1 MFEILLD
8 SYSIIGEESQTIHMI
23 LHKNDKINI
32 NKNYLISASS
42 EELIENLY
50 KNVDYIIIP
59 GSKRELNKDLERVN
73 HPAIVNLKNLN
84 GNNEYISLSNGGKIM
99 KIIPSLYN
107 NLYIRLDSLLAFN
120 NGIELYTDKKID
132 IEINKLFPNN
142 FFGFNRRLLNRRQ
155 IWNRN
160 YPFINNFEI
169 KRQFCLIK
177 TKLNNEI
184 EENNFNNLAN
194 SFLYDKN
201 NSVNDM
207 IFISGKK
214 NLFEKRLGEGE
225 AMVLLARS
233 LIAFE
238 GSISFR
244 TIKSKNMNF
253 KYVNELNDIIIDG
266 PGLIIFEQCER
277 FIPLNKTNK
286 FIIIMVTI
294 IVIFLHVFINFI
306 VLRNF

>member
-1 MFEILLD
+1 MFEILFD
-8 SYSIIGEESQTIHMI
+8 SYSIIGEESQTIHII

-42 EELIENLY
+42 EELNENLY

-59 GSKRELNKDLERVN
+59 DSKRILNKDLEKVN
-73 HPAIVNLKNLN
+73 NPAIVNLKNPN
-84 GNNEYISLSNGGKIM
+84 GNNEYITLSNGGKIM

-107 NLYIRLDSLLAFN
+107 NLYIRLDCLLAFN
-120 NGIELYTDKKID
+120 NGIELYTDKKVD
-132 IEINKLFPNN
+132 KEINKLFPFN
-142 FFGFNRRLLNRRQ
+142 FLSLNRRTFF
-155 IWNRN
+155 NRN
-160 YPFINNFEI
+160 NPFINNFET
-169 KRQFCLIK
+169 KRKFCLIK

-207 IFISGKK
+207 VFISGKK

-225 AMVLLARS
+225 TMVLLGQS

-244 TIKSKNMNF
+244 TIKSKNMKF

-266 PGLIIFEQCER
+266 PGLIIFEQFER
-277 FIPLNKTNK
+277 IAPMTNNHYAM
-286 FIIIMVTI
+286 IALITLIL
-294 IVIFLHVFINFI
+294 FLHVIIHLLIFYKI
-306 VLRNF
+306 

>member
-8 SYSIIGEESQTIHMI
+8 SYSIIGEESQTIHII

-42 EELIENLY
+42 EELNENLY

-59 GSKRELNKDLERVN
+59 DSKRILNKDLEKVN
-73 HPAIVNLKNLN
+73 NPSIVNLKNPN
-84 GNNEYISLSNGGKIM
+84 GNNEYITLSNGGKIM

-107 NLYIRLDSLLAFN
+107 NLYIRLDCLLAFN
-120 NGIELYTDKKID
+120 NGIELYTDKKVD
-132 IEINKLFPNN
+132 KEINKLFPNN
-142 FFGFNRRLLNRRQ
+142 FLALNRRPFL
-155 IWNRN
+155 NRN
-160 YPFINNFEI
+160 NPFINNFET
-169 KRQFCLIK
+169 KRKFCLIK

-207 IFISGKK
+207 VFISGKK

-225 AMVLLARS
+225 TMVLLGQS

-244 TIKSKNMNF
+244 TIKSKNMDF

-277 FIPLNKTNK
+277 FTRSNKNK
-286 FIIIMVTI
+286 KYIIFTIAFILILFQ
-294 IVIFLHVFINFI
+294 IFFNYI
-306 VLRNF
+306 VLKNI

>member
-8 SYSIIGEESQTIHMI
+8 SYSIIGEESQTIHII

-42 EELIENLY
+42 EELNENLY
-50 KNVDYIIIP
+50 KNVDYIIFP
-59 GSKRELNKDLERVN
+59 DSKRNLNKDLEKVN
-73 HPAIVNLKNLN
+73 NPAIVNLKNTN
-84 GNNEYISLSNGGKIM
+84 GNNEYITLSNGGKIM

-107 NLYIRLDSLLAFN
+107 NLYIRLDCLLAFN
-120 NGIELYTDKKID
+120 NGVELYTDKKVD
-132 IEINKLFPNN
+132 KEINKLFPNN
-142 FFGFNRRLLNRRQ
+142 FFGLNRRPFL
-155 IWNRN
+155 NRN
-160 YPFINNFEI
+160 NQFINNFET
-169 KRQFCLIK
+169 KRKFCLIK

-184 EENNFNNLAN
+184 EENNFSNLAN

-207 IFISGKK
+207 VFISGKK

-225 AMVLLARS
+225 TMILLGQS

-277 FIPLNKTNK
+277 FIPINNNKK
-286 FIIIMVTI
+286 YIIFAISFIVVLFHI
-294 IVIFLHVFINFI
+294 FINFI

>member
-1 MFEILLD
+1 MYDILFD
-8 SYSIIGEESQTIHMI
+8 SYSIIGKESQAIHII

-42 EELIENLY
+42 EELTENLY

-59 GSKRELNKDLERVN
+59 SSKRNINKDLERVN
-73 HPAIVNLKNLN
+73 HPAIVNLKNQN
-84 GNNEYISLSNGGKIM
+84 GNNEYITLSNGGKIM
-99 KIIPSLYN
+99 KIMPSLYN
-107 NLYIRLDSLLAFN
+107 DLYIRLDCLLAFN

-132 IEINKLFPNN
+132 KEINRLFPYN
-142 FFGFNRRLLNRRQ
+142 FFALNRRAFL
-155 IWNRN
+155 NRKDLL
-160 YPFINNFEI
+160 INNHFES
-169 KRQFCLIK
+169 KRKFCLIK

-201 NSVNDM
+201 NLVNDM
-207 IFISGKK
+207 VFISGKK

-225 AMVLLARS
+225 TMVLLGQS

-277 FIPLNKTNK
+277 FIPLNKNK
-286 FIIIMVTI
+286 KYIIIAISLIVILFHIFFNFII
-294 IVIFLHVFINFI
+294 LKNF
-306 VLRNF
+306 

>member
-8 SYSIIGEESQTIHMI
+8 SYSIIGEESQTIHII

-42 EELIENLY
+42 EELNENLY

-59 GSKRELNKDLERVN
+59 DSKRILNKDLEKVN
-73 HPAIVNLKNLN
+73 NPAIVNLKNTN
-84 GNNEYISLSNGGKIM
+84 GNNEYITLSNGGKIM

-107 NLYIRLDSLLAFN
+107 NLYIRLDCLLAFN
-120 NGIELYTDKKID
+120 NGVELYTDKKVD
-132 IEINKLFPNN
+132 KEINKLFPNN
-142 FFGFNRRLLNRRQ
+142 FFGLNRRPFL
-155 IWNRN
+155 NRN
-160 YPFINNFEI
+160 NQFINNFET
-169 KRQFCLIK
+169 KRKFCLIK

-184 EENNFNNLAN
+184 EENNFSNLAN

-207 IFISGKK
+207 VFISGKK

-225 AMVLLARS
+225 TMVLLGQS

-277 FIPLNKTNK
+277 FIPINYNKK
-286 FIIIMVTI
+286 YIIFAISFIVVLFHI
-294 IVIFLHVFINFI
+294 FINFI

>member
-1 MFEILLD
+1 MFEILFD
-8 SYSIIGEESQTIHMI
+8 SYSIIGEESQTIHII

-42 EELIENLY
+42 EELNENLY

-59 GSKRELNKDLERVN
+59 DSKRILNKDLEKVN
-73 HPAIVNLKNLN
+73 NPAIVNLKNSN
-84 GNNEYISLSNGGKIM
+84 GNNEYITLSNGGKIM

-107 NLYIRLDSLLAFN
+107 NLYIRLDCLLAFN
-120 NGIELYTDKKID
+120 NGIELYTDKKVD
-132 IEINKLFPNN
+132 KEINKLFPNN
-142 FFGFNRRLLNRRQ
+142 FLALNRRPFL
-155 IWNRN
+155 NRN
-160 YPFINNFEI
+160 NPFINNFET
-169 KRQFCLIK
+169 KRKFCLIK

-207 IFISGKK
+207 VFISGKK

-225 AMVLLARS
+225 TMVLLGQS

-244 TIKSKNMNF
+244 TIKSKNMDF

-277 FIPLNKTNK
+277 FTRSNKNK
-286 FIIIMVTI
+286 KYIIFTIAFILILLQ
-294 IVIFLHVFINFI
+294 IFFNYI
-306 VLRNF
+306 VLKNI

>member
-1 MFEILLD
+1 MYDILFD
-8 SYSIIGEESQTIHMI
+8 SYSIIGKESQAIHII

-42 EELIENLY
+42 EELTENLY

-59 GSKRELNKDLERVN
+59 SSKRTINKDLERVN
-73 HPAIVNLKNLN
+73 HPAIVNLKNQN
-84 GNNEYISLSNGGKIM
+84 GNNEYITLSNGGKIM
-99 KIIPSLYN
+99 KIMPSLYN
-107 NLYIRLDSLLAFN
+107 DLYIRLDCLLAFN

-132 IEINKLFPNN
+132 KEINRLFPYN
-142 FFGFNRRLLNRRQ
+142 FFALNRRAFL
-155 IWNRN
+155 NRKDLLIN
-160 YPFINNFEI
+160 NNFES
-169 KRQFCLIK
+169 KRKFCLIK

-201 NSVNDM
+201 NLVNDM
-207 IFISGKK
+207 VFISGKK

-225 AMVLLARS
+225 SMVLLGQS

-277 FIPLNKTNK
+277 FIPLNKNK
-286 FIIIMVTI
+286 KYIIIAISLIVILFHIFFNFII
-294 IVIFLHVFINFI
+294 LKNF
-306 VLRNF
+306 

>member
-1 MFEILLD
+1 MFEILFD
-8 SYSIIGEESQTIHMI
+8 SYSIIGEESQTIHII

-42 EELIENLY
+42 EELNENLY

-59 GSKRELNKDLERVN
+59 DSKRILNKDLEKVN
-73 HPAIVNLKNLN
+73 NPAIVNLKNSN
-84 GNNEYISLSNGGKIM
+84 GNNEYITLSNGGKIM

-107 NLYIRLDSLLAFN
+107 NLYIRLDCLLAFN
-120 NGIELYTDKKID
+120 NGIELYTDKKVD
-132 IEINKLFPNN
+132 KEINKLFPNN
-142 FFGFNRRLLNRRQ
+142 FLALNRRTFL
-155 IWNRN
+155 NRN
-160 YPFINNFEI
+160 NPFINNFET
-169 KRQFCLIK
+169 KRKFCLIK

-184 EENNFNNLAN
+184 KENNFNNLAN

-207 IFISGKK
+207 AFISGKK

-225 AMVLLARS
+225 TMVLLGQS
-233 LIAFE
+233 LVAFE

-244 TIKSKNMNF
+244 TIKSKNMDF

-277 FIPLNKTNK
+277 FTRSNKNK
-286 FIIIMVTI
+286 KYIIFTIAFILILFQ
-294 IVIFLHVFINFI
+294 IFFNYI
-306 VLRNF
+306 VLKNI

>member
-1 MFEILLD
+1 MFEILFD
-8 SYSIIGEESQTIHMI
+8 SYSIIGEESQTIHII

-42 EELIENLY
+42 EELNENLY

-59 GSKRELNKDLERVN
+59 DSKRILNKDLEKVN
-73 HPAIVNLKNLN
+73 NPSIVNLKNPN
-84 GNNEYISLSNGGKIM
+84 GNNEYITLSNGGKIM

-107 NLYIRLDSLLAFN
+107 NLYIRLDCLLAFN
-120 NGIELYTDKKID
+120 NGIELYTDKKVD
-132 IEINKLFPNN
+132 KEINKLFPNN
-142 FFGFNRRLLNRRQ
+142 FLALNRRPFL
-155 IWNRN
+155 NRN
-160 YPFINNFEI
+160 NPFINNFET
-169 KRQFCLIK
+169 KRKFCLIK

-207 IFISGKK
+207 VFISGKK

-225 AMVLLARS
+225 TMVLLGQS

-244 TIKSKNMNF
+244 TIKSKNMDF

-277 FIPLNKTNK
+277 FTRSNKNK
-286 FIIIMVTI
+286 KYIIFTIAFILILFQ
-294 IVIFLHVFINFI
+294 IFFNYI
-306 VLRNF
+306 VLKNI

>member
-8 SYSIIGEESQTIHMI
+8 SYSIIGEESQTIHII

-42 EELIENLY
+42 EELNENLY
-50 KNVDYIIIP
+50 KNVDYIIFP
-59 GSKRELNKDLERVN
+59 DSKRNLNKDLEKVN
-73 HPAIVNLKNLN
+73 NPAIVNLKNTN
-84 GNNEYISLSNGGKIM
+84 GNNEYITLSNGGKIM

-107 NLYIRLDSLLAFN
+107 NLYIRLDCLLAFN
-120 NGIELYTDKKID
+120 NGVELYTDKKVD
-132 IEINKLFPNN
+132 KEINKLFPNN
-142 FFGFNRRLLNRRQ
+142 FFGLNRRPFL
-155 IWNRN
+155 NRN
-160 YPFINNFEI
+160 NPFINNFET
-169 KRQFCLIK
+169 KRKFCLIK

-184 EENNFNNLAN
+184 EENNFSNLAN

-207 IFISGKK
+207 VFISGKK

-225 AMVLLARS
+225 TMILLGQS

-277 FIPLNKTNK
+277 FIPLNNNK
-286 FIIIMVTI
+286 KYIIFAISF
-294 IVIFLHVFINFI
+294 IVILFHIFINFI

>member
-8 SYSIIGEESQTIHMI
+8 SYSIIGEESQTIHII

-42 EELIENLY
+42 EELNENLY

-59 GSKRELNKDLERVN
+59 DSKRNLNKDLEKVN
-73 HPAIVNLKNLN
+73 NPAIVNLKNTN
-84 GNNEYISLSNGGKIM
+84 GNNEYITLSNGGKIM
-99 KIIPSLYN
+99 KIIPCLYN
-107 NLYIRLDSLLAFN
+107 NLYIRLDCLLAFN
-120 NGIELYTDKKID
+120 NGVELYTDKKVD
-132 IEINKLFPNN
+132 KEINKLFPNN
-142 FFGFNRRLLNRRQ
+142 FFGLNRRPFL
-155 IWNRN
+155 NRN
-160 YPFINNFEI
+160 NQFINNFET
-169 KRQFCLIK
+169 KRKFCLIK

-184 EENNFNNLAN
+184 EENNFSNLAN

-207 IFISGKK
+207 VFISGKK

-225 AMVLLARS
+225 TMILLGQS

-277 FIPLNKTNK
+277 FIPLNNNK
-286 FIIIMVTI
+286 KYIIFAISF
-294 IVIFLHVFINFI
+294 IVILFHIFINFI

>member
-1 MFEILLD
+1 MHDILFD
-8 SYSIIGEESQTIHMI
+8 SYFIIGKESQAIHII

-42 EELIENLY
+42 EELTENLY

-59 GSKRELNKDLERVN
+59 SSKRTINKDLERVN
-73 HPAIVNLKNLN
+73 HPAIVNLKNQN
-84 GNNEYISLSNGGKIM
+84 GNNEYITLSNGGKIM
-99 KIIPSLYN
+99 KIMPSLYN
-107 NLYIRLDSLLAFN
+107 DLYIRLDCLLAFN

-132 IEINKLFPNN
+132 KEINRLFPYN
-142 FFGFNRRLLNRRQ
+142 FFALNRRAFL
-155 IWNRN
+155 NRKDLL
-160 YPFINNFEI
+160 INNHFES
-169 KRQFCLIK
+169 KRKFCLIK

-201 NSVNDM
+201 NLVNDM
-207 IFISGKK
+207 VFISGKK

-225 AMVLLARS
+225 SMVLLGQS

-277 FIPLNKTNK
+277 FIPLNKNK
-286 FIIIMVTI
+286 KYIIIAISLIVILFHVFFNFII
-294 IVIFLHVFINFI
+294 LKNF
-306 VLRNF
+306 

>member
-1 MFEILLD
+1 MFEILFD
-8 SYSIIGEESQTIHMI
+8 SYSIIGEESQTIHII

-42 EELIENLY
+42 EELNENLY

-59 GSKRELNKDLERVN
+59 DSKRILNKDLEKVN
-73 HPAIVNLKNLN
+73 NPAIVNLKNTN
-84 GNNEYISLSNGGKIM
+84 GNNEYITLSNGGKIM

-107 NLYIRLDSLLAFN
+107 NLYIRLDCLLAFN
-120 NGIELYTDKKID
+120 NGIELYTDKKVD
-132 IEINKLFPNN
+132 KEINKLFPNN
-142 FFGFNRRLLNRRQ
+142 FLSLNR
-155 IWNRN
+155 IPFLNRN
-160 YPFINNFEI
+160 NPFINNFET
-169 KRQFCLIK
+169 KRKFCLIK

-207 IFISGKK
+207 VFISGKK

-225 AMVLLARS
+225 TMVLLGQS

-244 TIKSKNMNF
+244 TIKSKNMDF

-277 FIPLNKTNK
+277 FTRSNKNK
-286 FIIIMVTI
+286 KYIIFTIAFILILLQ
-294 IVIFLHVFINFI
+294 IFFNYI
-306 VLRNF
+306 VLKNI

>member
-8 SYSIIGEESQTIHMI
+8 SYSIIGEESQTIHII

-42 EELIENLY
+42 EELNENLY

-59 GSKRELNKDLERVN
+59 DSKRILNKDLEKVN
-73 HPAIVNLKNLN
+73 NPAIVNLKNPN
-84 GNNEYISLSNGGKIM
+84 GNNEYITLSNGGKIM

-107 NLYIRLDSLLAFN
+107 NLYIRLDCLLAFN

-132 IEINKLFPNN
+132 KEINKLFPNN
-142 FFGFNRRLLNRRQ
+142 FLALNRRPFL
-155 IWNRN
+155 NRN
-160 YPFINNFEI
+160 NPFINNFET
-169 KRQFCLIK
+169 KRKFCLIK

-207 IFISGKK
+207 VFISGKK

-225 AMVLLARS
+225 TMVLLGQS

-244 TIKSKNMNF
+244 TIKSKNMDF

-277 FIPLNKTNK
+277 FTRTNK
-286 FIIIMVTI
+286 NKKYIIFTIAFILILLQ
-294 IVIFLHVFINFI
+294 IFFNYI
-306 VLRNF
+306 VLKNI

>member
-1 MFEILLD
+1 MFEILFD
-8 SYSIIGEESQTIHMI
+8 SYSIIGEESQTIHII

-42 EELIENLY
+42 EELNENLY

-59 GSKRELNKDLERVN
+59 DSKRILNKDLEKVN
-73 HPAIVNLKNLN
+73 NPAIVNLKNSN
-84 GNNEYISLSNGGKIM
+84 GNNEYITLSNGGKIM

-107 NLYIRLDSLLAFN
+107 NLYIRLDCLLAFN
-120 NGIELYTDKKID
+120 NGIELYTDKKVD
-132 IEINKLFPNN
+132 KEINKLFPNN
-142 FFGFNRRLLNRRQ
+142 FLALNRRTFL
-155 IWNRN
+155 NRN
-160 YPFINNFEI
+160 NPFINNFET
-169 KRQFCLIK
+169 KRKFCLIK

-184 EENNFNNLAN
+184 KENNFNNLAN

-207 IFISGKK
+207 VFISGKK

-225 AMVLLARS
+225 TMVLLGQS
-233 LIAFE
+233 LVAFE

-244 TIKSKNMNF
+244 TIKSKNMDF

-277 FIPLNKTNK
+277 FTRSNKNK
-286 FIIIMVTI
+286 KYIIFTIAFILILFQ
-294 IVIFLHVFINFI
+294 IFFNYI
-306 VLRNF
+306 VLKNI

>member
-1 MFEILLD
+1 MFEILFD
-8 SYSIIGEESQTIHMI
+8 SYSIIGEESQTIHII

-42 EELIENLY
+42 EELNENLY

-59 GSKRELNKDLERVN
+59 DSKRILNKDLEKVN
-73 HPAIVNLKNLN
+73 NPAIVNLKNSN
-84 GNNEYISLSNGGKIM
+84 GNNEYITLSNGGKIM

-107 NLYIRLDSLLAFN
+107 NLYIRLDCLLAFN
-120 NGIELYTDKKID
+120 NGIELYTDKKVD
-132 IEINKLFPNN
+132 KEINKLFPNN
-142 FFGFNRRLLNRRQ
+142 FLALNRRTFL
-155 IWNRN
+155 NRN
-160 YPFINNFEI
+160 NPFINNFET
-169 KRQFCLIK
+169 KRKFCLIK

-184 EENNFNNLAN
+184 KENNFNNLAN

-207 IFISGKK
+207 VFISGKK

-225 AMVLLARS
+225 TMVLLGQS
-233 LIAFE
+233 LVAFE

-244 TIKSKNMNF
+244 TIKSKNMDF

-277 FIPLNKTNK
+277 FTRSNKNK
-286 FIIIMVTI
+286 KYIIFTIAFILILLQ
-294 IVIFLHVFINFI
+294 IFFNYI
-306 VLRNF
+306 VLKNI

>member
-8 SYSIIGEESQTIHMI
+8 SYSIIGEESQTIHII
-23 LHKNDKINI
+23 LNKNDKINI

-42 EELIENLY
+42 EELNENLY

-73 HPAIVNLKNLN
+73 SPEIVNLKNPN
-84 GNNEYISLSNGGKIM
+84 ANNEYISLSKGGKIM

-107 NLYIRLDSLLAFN
+107 NLYIRLDCLLAFN
-120 NGIELYTDKKID
+120 NGIELYTDKQID
-132 IEINKLFPNN
+132 KEINKLFPKN
-142 FFGFNRRLLNRRQ
+142 FFAFNRMLFLNGY
-155 IWNRN
+155 NPN
-160 YPFINNFEI
+160 SEI

-184 EENNFNNLAN
+184 EEKNFNNLAN

-201 NSVNDM
+201 NSVND
-207 IFISGKK
+207 IVFISGKK

-225 AMVLLARS
+225 TMVLLGQS
-233 LIAFE
+233 LVAFE

-253 KYVNELNDIIIDG
+253 NYVNELNDIIIDG

-277 FIPLNKTNK
+277 FIPINNSNKY
-286 FIIIMVTI
+286 IIIGITI
-294 IVIFLHVFINFI
+294 IVILFHILINFI

>member
-1 MFEILLD
+1 MFEILFD
-8 SYSIIGEESQTIHMI
+8 SYSIIGEESQTIHII

-42 EELIENLY
+42 EELNENLY

-59 GSKRELNKDLERVN
+59 DSKRILNKDLEKVN
-73 HPAIVNLKNLN
+73 NPAIVNLKNPN
-84 GNNEYISLSNGGKIM
+84 GNNEYITLSNGGKIM

-107 NLYIRLDSLLAFN
+107 NLYIRLDCLLAFN

-132 IEINKLFPNN
+132 KEINKLFPNN
-142 FFGFNRRLLNRRQ
+142 FLALNRRPFL
-155 IWNRN
+155 NRN
-160 YPFINNFEI
+160 NPFINNFET
-169 KRQFCLIK
+169 KRKFCLIK

-207 IFISGKK
+207 VFISGKK

-225 AMVLLARS
+225 TMVLLGQS

-244 TIKSKNMNF
+244 TIKSKNMDF

-277 FIPLNKTNK
+277 FTRSNKNK
-286 FIIIMVTI
+286 KYIIFTIAFILILLQ
-294 IVIFLHVFINFI
+294 IFFNYI
-306 VLRNF
+306 VLKNI

>member
-1 MFEILLD
+1 MYDILFD
-8 SYSIIGEESQTIHMI
+8 SYSIIGKESQAIHII

-42 EELIENLY
+42 EELTENLY

-59 GSKRELNKDLERVN
+59 SSKRNINKDLERVN
-73 HPAIVNLKNLN
+73 HPAIVNLKNQN
-84 GNNEYISLSNGGKIM
+84 GNNEYITLSNGGKIM

-107 NLYIRLDSLLAFN
+107 DLYIRLDCLLAFN

-132 IEINKLFPNN
+132 KEINKLFPNN
-142 FFGFNRRLLNRRQ
+142 FLALNRRTFL
-155 IWNRN
+155 NRN
-160 YPFINNFEI
+160 NPFINNFET
-169 KRQFCLIK
+169 KRKFCLIK

-207 IFISGKK
+207 AFISGKK

-225 AMVLLARS
+225 TMVLLGQS

-244 TIKSKNMNF
+244 TIKSKNMDF

-277 FIPLNKTNK
+277 FTRSNKNK
-286 FIIIMVTI
+286 KYIIFTIAFILILFQ
-294 IVIFLHVFINFI
+294 IFFNYI
-306 VLRNF
+306 VLKNI

>member
-1 MFEILLD
+1 MFEILFD
-8 SYSIIGEESQTIHMI
+8 SYSIIGEESQTIHII

-42 EELIENLY
+42 EELNENLY

-59 GSKRELNKDLERVN
+59 DSKRILNKDLEKVN
-73 HPAIVNLKNLN
+73 NPSIVNLKNPN
-84 GNNEYISLSNGGKIM
+84 GNNEYITLSNGGKIM

-107 NLYIRLDSLLAFN
+107 NLYIRLDCLLAFN
-120 NGIELYTDKKID
+120 NGIELYTDKKVD
-132 IEINKLFPNN
+132 KEINKLFPNN
-142 FFGFNRRLLNRRQ
+142 FLSLNRRPFL
-155 IWNRN
+155 NRN
-160 YPFINNFEI
+160 NPFINNFET
-169 KRQFCLIK
+169 KRKFCLIK

-207 IFISGKK
+207 VFISGKK

-225 AMVLLARS
+225 TMVLLGQS

-277 FIPLNKTNK
+277 FTRSNKNK
-286 FIIIMVTI
+286 KYIIFTIAFILILFQ
-294 IVIFLHVFINFI
+294 IFFNYI
-306 VLRNF
+306 VLKNI

>member
-8 SYSIIGEESQTIHMI
+8 SYSIIGEESQTIHII

-42 EELIENLY
+42 EELNENLY

-59 GSKRELNKDLERVN
+59 DSKRILNKDLEKVN
-73 HPAIVNLKNLN
+73 NPAIVNLKNPN
-84 GNNEYISLSNGGKIM
+84 GNNEYIPLSNGGKIM

-107 NLYIRLDSLLAFN
+107 NLYIRLDCLLAFN
-120 NGIELYTDKKID
+120 NGIELYTDKKVD
-132 IEINKLFPNN
+132 KEINKLFPNN
-142 FFGFNRRLLNRRQ
+142 FLALNRRTFL
-155 IWNRN
+155 NRN
-160 YPFINNFEI
+160 NPFINNFET
-169 KRQFCLIK
+169 KRKFCLIK

-207 IFISGKK
+207 AFISGKK

-225 AMVLLARS
+225 TMVLLGQS
-233 LIAFE
+233 LVAFE

-244 TIKSKNMNF
+244 TIKSKNMDF

-277 FIPLNKTNK
+277 FTRSNKNK
-286 FIIIMVTI
+286 KYIIFTIAFILILLQ
-294 IVIFLHVFINFI
+294 IFFNYI
-306 VLRNF
+306 VLKNI